1 MPDYPNNSE
10 GNTLEIKEKT
20 HTIYIFSIQT
30 SLGYV
35 IQIITTIDLRPT
47 GEAWKNGIGSV
58 FIALINQISLLTDD
72 GTGTD
77 KAHVAFEDVDELWEF
92 VNRALTKEAL
102 ECSHLRAVMWAI
114 ASRKCIVCAYR
125 EGAKLP
131 DAEWTAVQAGTL
143 LEEKYRTPIIDLDK
157 KSDEQERDE

>member
-10 GNTLEIKEKT
+10 GNTLEIKEKA
-20 HTIYIFSIQT
+20 HALYIFSIQT

-35 IQIITTIDLRPT
+35 IQIITTIDLRPS
-47 GEAWKNGIGSV
+47 GEAWENGINSV
-58 FIALINQISLLTDD
+58 FVALFNQIAFLTDD

-77 KAHVAFEDVDELWEF
+77 KAHVAFEDVDKLREF
-92 VNRALTKEAL
+92 VNGALTKEAL

-131 DAEWTAVQAGTL
+131 DAEWTAIQAGTL
-143 LEEKYRTPIIDLDK
+143 LEEKYRAPIIDLDK
-157 KSDEQERDE
+157 KSDDQERDE

>member
-1 MPDYPNNSE
+1 MSNHPNKGE
-10 GNTLEIKEKT
+10 EDTFEIKEEA
-20 HTIYIFSIQT
+20 HSIYIFTIQT

-35 IQIITTIDLRPT
+35 IQIIATINLRPT

-58 FIALINQISLLTDD
+58 FIALFNQIAFLTDD

-92 VNRALTKEAL
+92 VNGALAKEAL
-102 ECSHLRAVMWAI
+102 EWSHLRAVMWAI

-131 DAEWTAVQAGTL
+131 NAEWTAIQAGTL
-143 LEEKYRTPIIDLDK
+143 LEEKYRSPIIDLDK
-157 KSDEQERDE
+157 KSDDQERDE